1 MDALEPAATEGQSSS
16 EHLSHSGNPGAAA
29 PLVAPGSTNVLPP
42 SQKTTRANYPNPL
55 PIKGERGKGRAG

>member
-42 SQKTTRANYPNPL
+42 SQKTTRDNCKVSRMKPTNQK
-55 PIKGERGKGRAG
+55 I

>member
-42 SQKTTRANYPNPL
+42 SQKTTRANCKVSRMKPTNQK
-55 PIKGERGKGRAG
+55 I